1 MDRPPRVTPVD
12 PATVAP
18 PPRPGHG
25 ATAAPPSA
33 PSQATQSRQPTPRP
47 ATHAIADAAD
57 ADRRARD
64 QLLGRDEHPA
74 YRATGYALKL
84 VESLMKSTIH
94 VDGQQ
99 NLPDGPILFVCNHFT
114 RFETFIVPYI
124 IDRATGCRQ
133 VHSLASHKLFNGAF
147 GAYLR
152 AVGAVSNRDP
162 NAKHMMVEELLTG
175 RHNWVIYPEGSMIKD
190 KKTIRDGR
198 YHINAPD
205 RTGPPHTGA
214 AVMALQ
220 AEMYRQLY
228 LRAVRRG
235 DTATMTE
242 FQERFHFGR
251 PEDLARQGL
260 SIVPMNITYYPI
272 RPAVNIVHRLARL
285 FLKQLPAGLEEEL
298 LIEGNLLFSDSD
310 IDIHFGKPIA
320 MADYLA
326 PVMSTMRLLTP
337 LVGDQKRVD
346 WTLDLLRTRLTNR
359 LMREI
364 YEKVTINLD
373 HLFCTGLREL
383 NAERVPVADFHA
395 ALYLAARDIQGS
407 GARASHVSLGRDLVA
422 IVADQDLAALDS
434 IRHLAESEQALSVA
448 GGCYRPGND
457 VIDASHGFESIRL
470 KNTVGVIANELEPL
484 RRAYRTVASLVNRP
498 RAELRA
504 RLADVL
510 AREDRDEYEADWKA
524 AEGAPERKAM
534 EIGRPFLLE
543 AQDARVGVVL
553 MHGYLSAPME
563 VRLLA
568 ENLRAHGVTVYV
580 GRLKGHGT
588 APRQL
593 DHVVWQDWVRS
604 YQRAYAIVRAK
615 CPHVVVGGFSTG
627 GLLALLTA
635 ARVRARDADGLE
647 PLAGCFAINA
657 PLALMDLK
665 SVLVPAVAN
674 WNKLLDKLRI
684 QLGRFSSVPNSPEN
698 PEINYHTNY
707 VNGIH
712 QLERLMD
719 ACRSELPR
727 VRVPA
732 LIIQADHDPVVSPK
746 SGRDIVDRLGSDEK
760 HLALMAFSR
769 HVIVRGEG
777 CESVHARIAEF
788 VSGVAARLR

>member
-1 MDRPPRVTPVD
+1 MTPQD
-12 PATVAP
+12 PTTVAP
-18 PPRPGHG
+18 PPG
-25 ATAAPPSA
+25 ATAAAAPP
-33 PSQATQSRQPTPRP
+33 
-47 ATHAIADAAD
+47 HVIADAAD
-57 ADRRARD
+57 ADIRAREH
-64 QLLGRDEHPA
+64 LLGHDEHPA

-84 VESLMKSTIH
+84 VESLMSSTIH

-99 NLPDGPILFVCNHFT
+99 NLPDGPVLFVCNHFT

-124 IDRATGCRQ
+124 IDRHVGCRQ

-147 GAYLR
+147 GSYLR

-162 NAKHMMVEELLTG
+162 NAKHTMVEELLTG

-190 KKTIRDGR
+190 KKTVRDGH

-220 AEMYRQLY
+220 AEMHRQLY

-235 DTATMTE
+235 DAATMKDYH
-242 FQERFHFGR
+242 ERFHFAG
-251 PEDLARQGL
+251 PDDLPKQGL

-298 LIEGNLLFSDSD
+298 LIEGNLLFGDSD
-310 IDIHFGKPIA
+310 INVYFGKPLP

-326 PVMSTMRLLTP
+326 PVMATMRLLTP
-337 LVGDQKRVD
+337 LVGDQRRID

-364 YEKVTINLD
+364 YEKVTVSLD

-383 NAERVPVADFHA
+383 SADRVPVADFHA
-395 ALYLAARDIQGS
+395 ALYLAAREIQAT
-407 GARASHVSLGRDLVA
+407 GARASHRSLGRDLVA
-422 IVADQDLAALDS
+422 IVADQDLPALDS
-434 IRHLAESEQALSVA
+434 VRHLAESEQALSID
-448 GGCYRPGND
+448 GGCYRPGRE
-457 VIDASHGFESIRL
+457 VIHAAHGFESIRL
-470 KNTVGVIANELEPL
+470 KNTIGVIANELEPL
-484 RRAYRTVASLVNRP
+484 RRAYRTVGSLVNRP

-510 AREDRDEYEADWKA
+510 VREDRDEYEADWKA

-534 EIGRPFLLE
+534 EVGRPFLLAAE
-543 AQDARVGVVL
+543 GARVGVAL

-568 ENLRAHGVTVYV
+568 EHLRAQGITVYV

-593 DHVVWQDWVRS
+593 DHVVWQDWLRS
-604 YQRAYAIVRAK
+604 YQRAYAIVRAS

-635 ARVRARDADGLE
+635 ARVRVRDADGSE

-657 PLALMDLK
+657 PLGLMDLK
-665 SVLVPAVAN
+665 SMLVPAVAN
-674 WNKLLDKLRI
+674 WNRLLDKLRI

-698 PEINYHTNY
+698 PEINYHINY

-712 QLERLMD
+712 QLEQLMD
-719 ACRSELPR
+719 ATRSELPR
-727 VRVPA
+727 VRTPA
-732 LIIQADHDPVVSPK
+732 LIIQADHDPVVQPK
-746 SGRDIVDRLGSDEK
+746 SGRDILDRLGSDEK
-760 HLALMAFSR
+760 HLAPMAFAR

-777 CESVHARIAEF
+777 CEAVHARIAEF
-788 VSGVAARLR
+788 VGGLTARLR